1 MPAAKCVAK
10 NLENCFRISEQ
21 LSTYI
26 RLFLKLDSDIN
37 IILSKGIMLQLLP
50 GESTSI
56 FSDFNSVIE
65 KNLSLL

>member
-1 MPAAKCVAK
+1 MPAAKYEAK
-10 NLENCFRISEQ
+10 KLENYFRISEQ

-26 RLFLKLDSDIN
+26 RLFLKLDNDIN
-37 IILSKGIMLQLLP
+37 VILSKGNMLQLLP

-65 KNLSLL
+65 KT